1 MKQKNSDLEILRTI
15 KSGNSTKDGKR
26 INNKSKVV
34 NSSNNSNNSSKRNM
48 IREEEKSRKKSN
60 IKWRRKINELWALE
74 TMKVEN

>member
-1 MKQKNSDLEILRTI
+1 MKQKNSDLETLRMI
-15 KSGNSTKDGKR
+15 KSGNSTRDGKR

-34 NSSNNSNNSSKRNM
+34 NNSNSNNSLGRNM

-60 IKWRRKINELWALE
+60 IKWKKKINELWALE